1 MPVKVVGINFLYKPM
16 EDKEDIRK
24 NIIIIAL
31 DSLISTYSNELEDED
46 SDLDQ
51 EEIELIGYIIEEA
64 KSILLEYQKEKIIGR
79 PQWKKV

>member
-1 MPVKVVGINFLYKPM
+1 M

-31 DSLISTYSNELEDED
+31 DSLISTYSNEIEDED